1 MRLVWLCIL
10 LVVAIGAWS
19 TWRTFAPGAI
29 SSGSANAVDDV
40 PAQAASTIAAADFP
54 DGAVKAHSQGAPSA
68 AAQPS
73 PPPNPAPGGAL
84 PATAG
89 LFAPASGPAPSA
101 SMEPRV
107 VTLDD
112 RFVVRG
118 SGTESDPLR
127 IPWELLVS
135 AQETYDP
142 QAGKTDLPSRV
153 TQLSG
158 QVVKITGYFAAGV
171 LEDDTRDLI
180 VMLNKWD
187 GCCLGVP
194 PTPYDAVEVRLADPV
209 KLRGKHMLRYGTVTG
224 RFEVSPFLVA
234 GWLMSVYRI
243 VDAKLEWGG

>member
-1 MRLVWLCIL
+1 MVSAGGPRAEDGLRTDSRQATPDSPTIEDAALD
-10 LVVAIGAWS
+10 ASPPRAG
-19 TWRTFAPGAI
+19 RTFVPTAAENV
-29 SSGSANAVDDV
+29 ALAVDEV
-40 PAQAASTIAAADFP
+40 
-54 DGAVKAHSQGAPSA
+54 APS
-68 AAQPS
+68 PR
-73 PPPNPAPGGAL
+73 GAL
-84 PATAG
+84 PVPPAGATSTTD
-89 LFAPASGPAPSA
+89 PAAAAVSA
-101 SMEPRV
+101 SSASDSRV
-107 VTLDD
+107 ITLDN
-112 RFVVRG
+112 RFTVRG
-118 SGTESDPLR
+118 SGTENDPLR
-127 IPWELLVS
+127 IPWALLVS

-142 QAGKTDLPSRV
+142 QQGKDELPSRV

-158 QVVKITGYFAAGV
+158 QIVKITGYFAAGV

-194 PTPYDAVEVRLADPV
+194 PTPYDAVEVKLAEPV